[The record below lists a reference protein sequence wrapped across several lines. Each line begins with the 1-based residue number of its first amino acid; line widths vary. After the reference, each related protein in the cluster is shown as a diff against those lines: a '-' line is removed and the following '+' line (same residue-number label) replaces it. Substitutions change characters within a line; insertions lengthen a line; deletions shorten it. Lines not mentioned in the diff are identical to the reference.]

1 MKIISILTVLFL
13 SNFLIGQKSYY
24 FADIVAP
31 DGQEVNTV
39 QPKYFGT
46 YTSES
51 GLVYEVN
58 ANGIFII
65 TTNISSI
72 SREVIRESSQ
82 YQVRGDYLF
91 GVVENDSVPC
101 ALQGEYYYFGV
112 RNKTAVTGSSS
123 INVLVQSSDKNNV
136 YYINRPSQD
145 AFVPMRLTFSKNA
158 MDVELFDYELDTEL
172 FNFIEEQ
179 SSLAGEFN
187 ELIRLSPTASEFDE
201 LERQKIFTEKTR
213 FTKSK

>member
-24 FADIVAP
+24 FADVVAP

-39 QPKYFGT
+39 HPKYFAT
-46 YTSES
+46 YTSEG

-65 TTNISSI
+65 STNISSI

-82 YQVRGDYLF
+82 YQVKGDYLF

-123 INVLVQSSDKNNV
+123 INVLVRSRDKNSV

-145 AFVPMRLTFSKNA
+145 AFVPTKLTFSQNTLV
-158 MDVELFDYELDTEL
+158 VELFDYELDTEL

-187 ELIRLSPTASEFDE
+187 ELIILSPTASEFDE
-201 LERQKIFTEKTR
+201 LERQNIFAVKTT

>member
-24 FADIVAP
+24 FADVVAP

-65 TTNISSI
+65 STNISSI

-158 MDVELFDYELDTEL
+158 MDVELFDYELDTEF

-187 ELIRLSPTASEFDE
+187 ELIILSPTASEFDE
-201 LERQKIFTEKTR
+201 LERQKIFAEKTR